1 MTDSINGRIFEK
13 CAKSPVLDYSLNRDS
28 QSLGWPRVSEFR
40 LEPVTTLPAEL
51 RIQSL
56 RWSLSFSEAI
66 IVGGALW
73 CDLDKTPKNFYE
85 CTIQWNC
92 LNVPKSTSNFAAIL
106 IPNFLLKNLI
116 SIDIIS
122 IDIISFCIQK
132 LWLKCCS
139 PPWMKATKF

>member
-1 MTDSINGRIFEK
+1 MTDSINGRIFEM
-13 CAKSPVLDYSLNRDS
+13 CAKTPVVDYSLNRDS

-56 RWSLSFSEAI
+56 RWNFSFSVAI
-66 IVGGALW
+66 IALW

-92 LNVPKSTSNFAAIL
+92 LNMPKSTSNFAAIL
-106 IPNFLLKNLI
+106 ISNFLLKNLI
-116 SIDIIS
+116 STETLVKMLFAPLNES
-122 IDIISFCIQK
+122 Y
-132 LWLKCCS
+132 
-139 PPWMKATKF
+139 